1 MKIGIIVGSIRE
13 GRRGGTIGDWV
24 AGAAAAR
31 TDATWEL
38 IDLKAFDVPLMTSAV
53 HPMMARKKYDSPQI
67 QRWSEAIDSCDGFV
81 FVTAEY
87 NHSVPGA
94 FKNAVD
100 VLGSEWMGK
109 PVGFVSYGSAGGHR
123 AVEHWRGVL
132 ANFSMDAQRAQVAL
146 YQGID
151 YDAEFTPLERRARE
165 LTALFDAVVKAVN

>member
-1 MKIGIIVGSIRE
+1 MKIGIIIGSIRE

-67 QRWSEAIDSCDGFV
+67 QRWSEAIDSC
-81 FVTAEY
+81 
-87 NHSVPGA
+87 
-94 FKNAVD
+94 
-100 VLGSEWMGK
+100 
-109 PVGFVSYGSAGGHR
+109 GGHR

-151 YDAEFTPLERRARE
+151 YDADFTPLERRARE
-165 LTALFDAVVKAVN
+165 LTALFDAVVKAAN